1 MRTRKTFSGLFS
13 DKTPTKKAALTSLAT
28 ALDYVARIAVSF
40 LINPLLLTGLGNFGY
55 GAWQILERLIG
66 YISPAGGRPTQ
77 ALKWTIANQQ
87 ASTDYEEKR
96 RQVGSAVIVWFMFFP
111 LLLLLG
117 AVVAWYAPNWLH
129 APLGAYPS
137 IRWAAAVLVA
147 NLIFTDL
154 AFIPHAV
161 LRGENL
167 GYKRIGLSTL
177 VVFVGGGLTALALF
191 LKAGIIGVAAA
202 NLVTTTL
209 TGLLFLKVVRSNV
222 IWFGIA
228 KPMLAG
234 VHKFFGL
241 SGWFLAW
248 TLVMQLLR
256 AGDMVVLGILDSAE
270 LVTRYALTKYIPETI
285 IGFVAIVVFGITPG
299 LGGIIGS
306 RDLKKADRVRGEI
319 MIFTWL
325 IITVVGSS
333 MLLWNHSFVQLW
345 VGEEYYVGMIGNL
358 LIIFMVTQFV
368 FIRNDAN
375 IIDLTLDL
383 RQKVLIGVLS
393 AGLSAG
399 ISGVLVGVFK
409 MGITGLTL
417 GFIAGQSVLSIGY
430 PVLVGRFLGVSLYSQ
445 LKGVFRPAFAT
456 ALFLGSVSALGIS
469 VVVKTWL
476 DLVLSAGATVGLLSL
491 LAFYAGLTGE
501 QRQRLLGRVRK
512 VLQPG

>member
-1 MRTRKTFSGLFS
+1 MRKTFSSRFS
-13 DKTPTKKAALTSLAT
+13 DKTSTKKAALNALAT
-28 ALDYVARIAVSF
+28 ALDYVARITVSF
-40 LINPLLLTGLGNFGY
+40 VINPLLLTGLGNFGY
-55 GAWQILERLIG
+55 GAWQILGRLIG

-96 RQVGSAVIVWFMFFP
+96 RQVGSAITVWFMLLP
-111 LLLLLG
+111 LLSLLG
-117 AVVAWYAPNWLH
+117 SVLAWYAPNLLN
-129 APLGAYPS
+129 APLEVYPS
-137 IRWAAAVLVA
+137 IRWTAALLVA

-154 AFIPHAV
+154 ALIPHSV

-167 GYKRIGLSTL
+167 GYKRMGLSTL
-177 VVFVGGGLTALALF
+177 FVFVGGGLTALALF

-202 NLVTTTL
+202 NLVTTAL

-228 KPMLAG
+228 KPMFG
-234 VHKFFGL
+234 RVRKFLGL

-248 TLVMQLLR
+248 TLVMQVLR
-256 AGDMVVLGILDSAE
+256 AGDVVVLGILDSVE
-270 LVTRYALTKYIPETI
+270 LVTRYSLTKYIPEAI
-285 IGFVAIVVFGITPG
+285 IGFVAILVFGITPG
-299 LGGIIGS
+299 LGGVIGS
-306 RDLKKADRVRGEI
+306 RDLKKAVRVRGEI
-319 MIFTWL
+319 MIFTWF
-325 IITVVGSS
+325 IVTVVGAT

-345 VGEEYYVGMIGNL
+345 VGGEYYVGVISNL
-358 LIIFMVTQFV
+358 LIVLMVTQFV

-383 RQKVLIGVLS
+383 KQKVLIGVLS
-393 AGLSAG
+393 AGLSVG
-399 ISGVLVGVFK
+399 ISGVLVGGFK
-409 MGITGLTL
+409 MGIIGLTI

-445 LKGVFRPAFAT
+445 LKAVFRPAFIT
-456 ALFLGSVSALGIS
+456 ILFLGSVTALGNF

-476 DLVLSAGATVGLLSL
+476 DLVLSAGVMVGLLSL

-501 QRQRLLGRVRK
+501 QRQSLLSRVRK